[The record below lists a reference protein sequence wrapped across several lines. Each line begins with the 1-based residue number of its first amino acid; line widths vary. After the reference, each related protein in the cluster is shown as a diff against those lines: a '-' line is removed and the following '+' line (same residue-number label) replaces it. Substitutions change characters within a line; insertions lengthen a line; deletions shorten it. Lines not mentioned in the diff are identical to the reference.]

1 MNEQSPQTMS
11 AHDRIVANYLETTSS
26 RSGTDPAEIL
36 ASIEGLARMLGDWA
50 PQAGEVVVDLGS
62 GRGEGCALALRR
74 GALSATGVNLSTGE
88 NILAR
93 KVVPDA
99 TFVDADL
106 VSWLSAAQ
114 GGSVDRIMALN
125 ILEHLDKDTLAA
137 VLTESARVLRPTG
150 CLVAVTPNATST
162 YGTMTRYWDITHHI
176 AYTPSSVRQIGI
188 LCGFRDFAFRECG
201 PRPHGVIS
209 TIRYVLWQMIRLG
222 IKARL
227 MIELASTKGG
237 VYTADMVMRLA
248 K

>member
-1 MNEQSPQTMS
+1 MSEQPPQAMS
-11 AHDRIVANYLETTSS
+11 AHDRVVANYFETTSA
-26 RSGTDPAEIL
+26 RAGIDPAELI
-36 ASIEGLARMLGDWA
+36 ASTEGLARMLGDWA

-62 GRGEGCALALRR
+62 GKGEGCALALRR

-88 NILAR
+88 NVLAR
-93 KVVPDA
+93 QVVPDA
-99 TFVDADL
+99 TFVDSDL
-106 VSWLSAAQ
+106 VSWLSTA
-114 GGSVDRIMALN
+114 GSDSVDRIMALN

-137 VLTESARVLRPTG
+137 VLTEAARVLRPTG

-188 LCGFRDFAFRECG
+188 LCGFRHFAFRECG

-209 TIRYVLWQMIRLG
+209 TIRYILWQMIRLG

-237 VYTADMVMRLA
+237 VYTADMIMRLA